1 VNCFFDS
8 SALAKF
14 YHAEPGTPEVD
25 LLIRSPANRTLISE
39 LTVVEMCSVFA
50 INVRTGFVL
59 RDDALFL
66 MHRFRRDV
74 ASRSLDAFAVGGE
87 EFGRNAGLLDLYA
100 FHLKLRSLDAIQ
112 LATALGLR
120 AQGLINSF
128 VACDKVL
135 CEVAVREVCPS

>member
-1 VNCFFDS
+1 
-8 SALAKF
+8 
-14 YHAEPGTPEVD
+14 
-25 LLIRSPANRTLISE
+25 
-39 LTVVEMCSVFA
+39 M
-50 INVRTGFVL
+50 
-59 RDDALFL
+59 
-66 MHRFRRDV
+66 
-74 ASRSLDAFAVGGE
+74 GGE